1 MSGSPADRVTDREFC
16 ESALP
21 RVSRTFAVSIRLLP
35 PPLEHPT
42 LIAYLLCRIADTIE
56 DAPRLSPSEKRLLLR
71 DWRGALDDGA
81 PAPESLRAAFQAPA
95 TDEERLVHG
104 CEHVLRE
111 FGALAVRQRTAIRPW
126 VQEMCDGMAEFA
138 GREPAVPEPGL
149 AALGTVSDLDR
160 YTYYVAGTVGHL
172 LTELFGLHALAAR
185 PSRLERLKAL
195 ATSFGRGLQ
204 LTNIIKDVTDDRR
217 RGWSFVPRQLC
228 EVCGLRPEDLQ
239 DGRHRDGARRV
250 MLSLIAKAKGHLSDA
265 LAYTT
270 TLPRRQ
276 YGIRLFCLSALY
288 FAVRTLRLAETDPRL
303 LDPGHKVKISRAAV
317 YRTLLAARV
326 VAPSNRMVRAYFR
339 WLAGDHWP
347 AAAPVPAGVGAT

>member
-1 MSGSPADRVTDREFC
+1 MTGGLAAVVTDREFC
-16 ESALP
+16 EAALP

-35 PPLEHPT
+35 AALEYPT

-56 DAPRLSPSEKRLLLR
+56 DAPGLSASAKRQL
-71 DWRGALDDGA
+71 LDDWSRSLEDGA
-81 PAPESLRAAFQAPA
+81 SAPESVRAAFREPVS
-95 TDEERLVHG
+95 DEERLAGG
-104 CEHVLRE
+104 CDRVLRE
-111 FGALAVRQRTAIRPW
+111 FRGLDGNRRVAIRPW
-126 VQEMCDGMAEFA
+126 VQEMCGGMAEFA
-138 GREPAVPEPGL
+138 GREAAAAQHELEAL
-149 AALGTVSDLDR
+149 ATVGDLDR

-185 PSRLERLKAL
+185 PSRLARLKTL

-204 LTNIIKDVTDDRR
+204 LTNIIKDVSDDRR

-250 MLSLIAKAKGHLSDA
+250 MLSLIAKAKGHLTDA

-288 FAVRTLRLAETDPRL
+288 FAVRTLRLAERDPRL

-317 YRTLLAARV
+317 YRTLLAVRL
-326 VAPSNRMVRAYFR
+326 VAPSNRLVRAYFR
-339 WLAGDHWP
+339 LLAGDGWP
-347 AAAPVPAGVGAT
+347 VGESVPAEASAR